1 MLKGEVCP
9 GVTKNQ
15 QNISNIEITEKM
27 WHVVLQLEGITSI
40 KGAIHV
46 LNFKCLLKKCA
57 FSCRH

>member
-40 KGAIHV
+40 KKTINGRS
-46 LNFKCLLKKCA
+46 FYCLLKK
-57 FSCRH
+57 